1 MMEKR
6 RKTAVFAC
14 IIFLVVTFTSLFYLI
29 KEENHTCTGDDCPIC
44 ACMHKAEQT
53 VKNVGTGAANVCIQ
67 FVNIMA
73 AVVLL
78 SFCKISLSQS
88 LVQWKVRLNN

>member
-53 VKNVGTGAANVCIQ
+53 VKNVGTGAASVCILL
-67 FVNIMA
+67 VNVTA

-78 SFCKISLSQS
+78 SFCKINLSQS